1 VLFFI
6 CSDAPSYD
14 GGSNIANYNVQM
26 KGAVNV
32 EDGKVIRIFKNF
44 LRSLLL
50 DKHAPP
56 SPPDLQPVSIFV
68 WEFTR
73 VYI

>member
-1 VLFFI
+1 
-6 CSDAPSYD
+6 
-14 GGSNIANYNVQM
+14 
-26 KGAVNV
+26 
-32 EDGKVIRIFKNF
+32 
-44 LRSLLL
+44 LLL

-73 VYI
+73 VYIWNNNSNLIWYNAH